1 MPEKTQSKKPHT
13 SKSSKAGLQFPVGR
27 MHRHMRSDRRARI
40 GSESAVY
47 LAAACEYIVAEV
59 LELGGN
65 AAKDF
70 KQKRITPRHLQLA
83 VRNDGE
89 LNKLLEMM
97 TIASGGVLPNI
108 HEQLL
113 KKKSQPAEKP
123 ESQAATP

>member
-1 MPEKTQSKKPHT
+1 MSEEEQKTKNQSKKPHT

-40 GSESAVY
+40 GSGSAVY

-65 AAKDF
+65 AAKDN
-70 KQKRITPRHLQLA
+70 KVTRITPKHLQLA
-83 VRNDGE
+83 VRQDEE
-89 LNKLLEMM
+89 LNKLLKKM

-113 KKKSQPAEKP
+113 PKKPKKKKQS
-123 ESQAATP
+123 